1 MKGTV
6 ITNSGIQLLVKLAA
20 SGRALE
26 FSRAAV
32 GTGQIP
38 TGYDPQNMINLNA
51 YKMDGTIASCSAAG
65 DTASIVFQL
74 SSEGVTTG
82 FTVTEAGIYAIDPDR
97 GEILYSYLDMTQD
110 PQYVYADG
118 STITKFIE
126 MTLNVVIGSAANVTT
141 YINPNSLIK
150 REEFETGLYKKV
162 DILGGD
168 ISDTVITAASVV
180 ADEFPDVDSEE
191 KPKTFM
197 AKTKKFFADFKEF
210 KNAIITVSRLANNGQ
225 VTEAGFALD
234 ARYGKTLYDL
244 YSELYSDLIV
254 ENISSKI
261 FAITVTEI
269 IQLTARRFQSMC
281 FASFT
286 IKVSADT
293 LSGLS
298 FFSLDSSITPSVPAE
313 GIAISAD
320 NEPALAHS
328 ISVSNTGVIRF
339 TAVRA
344 NNIYNGS
351 QIKGQIVW
359 FI

>member
-1 MKGTV
+1 MAYIPVDDKPTLNLNMDSFEATTPV
-6 ITNSGIQLLVKLAA
+6 HYDQMNLRHKQHLNNEKALLEQVKLKVAA
-20 SGRALE
+20 
-26 FSRAAV
+26 
-32 GTGQIP
+32 
-38 TGYDPQNMINLNA
+38 D
-51 YKMDGTIASCSAAG
+51 AG
-65 DTASIVFQL
+65 DTAATIVSNINAVSTEFPIPVAGESTKTL
-74 SSEGVTTG
+74 WGKVKKFFEDTKSWMAGVCLIG
-82 FTVTEAGIYAIDPDR
+82 QIVNNCVTNRSDLP
-97 GEILYSYLDMTQD
+97 
-110 PQYVYADG
+110 
-118 STITKFIE
+118 
-126 MTLNVVIGSAANVTT
+126 GSAAQ
-141 YINPNSLIK
+141 L
-150 REEFETGLYKKV
+150 KV
-162 DILGGD
+162 L
-168 ISDTVITAASVV
+168 
-180 ADEFPDVDSEE
+180 
-191 KPKTFM
+191 M
-197 AKTKKFFADFKEF
+197 
-210 KNAIITVSRLANNGQ
+210 
-225 VTEAGFALD
+225 
-234 ARYGKTLYDL
+234 DL
-244 YSELYSDLIV
+244 YTQLNSDLIV

-328 ISVSNTGVIRF
+328 ISVSNAGVIRF

>member
-150 REEFETGLYKKV
+150 REEFETELYKKV

-244 YSELYSDLIV
+244 YSELYSDLVVGSLGTFLQVKNFKIAWVDGTATYETANFLSV
-254 ENISSKI
+254 EL
-261 FAITVTEI
+261 TLPVTY
-269 IQLTARRFQSMC
+269 
-281 FASFT
+281 
-286 IKVSADT
+286 ADT
-293 LSGLS
+293 QTYNATASMRTNTGKATLSCS
-298 FFSLDSSITPSVPAE
+298 VIKSTRNKVKVYISDSSGGLTTAD
-313 GIAISAD
+313 GI
-320 NEPALAHS
+320 L
-328 ISVSNTGVIRF
+328 VYVQCMGV
-339 TAVRA
+339 
-344 NNIYNGS
+344 
-351 QIKGQIVW
+351 
-359 FI
+359 